1 MEVDSAPAE
10 EPNGTAT
17 PAPSGKKYSPPVD
30 SSTQD
35 LLPECV
41 VYLRLLLILANLDAG
56 RVEQAGAFA
65 METAEIMSKANRRTM
80 DQLAGKVWFY
90 LARAYELQ
98 GKLAELQP

>member
-17 PAPSGKKYSPPVD
+17 PSPSGKKYSPPVD